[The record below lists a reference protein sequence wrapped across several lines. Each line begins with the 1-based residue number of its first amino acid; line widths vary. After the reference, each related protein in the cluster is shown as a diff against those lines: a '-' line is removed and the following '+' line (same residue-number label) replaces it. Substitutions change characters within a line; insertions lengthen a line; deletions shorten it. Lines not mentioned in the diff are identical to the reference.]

1 MTKLKYHIL
10 IDCISFTCV
19 MVLFSIIGAFLKWEI
34 PTLGI
39 LVFFLITTLIS
50 LLMYFTNQLPIHKG
64 VFMVLIDLADIAL
77 VVFVV
82 GGAIFRLFTFD
93 LVTCAAIAG
102 MILVVYFAVIAVIT
116 IRTQVEAKS
125 INQKIQERRKRKE
138 EEKK

>member
-50 LLMYFTNQLPIHKG
+50 LLMYFTCLLYTSPCITLQTAVYVIEK
-64 VFMVLIDLADIAL
+64 
-77 VVFVV
+77 VVFAVV
-82 GGAIFRLFTFD
+82 RIFSRVFPPRRRGGAWPPI
-93 LVTCAAIAG
+93 
-102 MILVVYFAVIAVIT
+102 
-116 IRTQVEAKS
+116 
-125 INQKIQERRKRKE
+125 
-138 EEKK
+138 